1 MPSKF
6 TSLAQL
12 IAQVESSG
20 DQYAYRFEPAY
31 EPRGQDI
38 NEMLQMCHCS
48 YESAK
53 ILVASSFGLYQIMGF
68 NLLALGLKLSPLKY
82 CAVPE
87 LQTQFFNEFI
97 FKHGIAYTLDEVVN
111 DVQKRLDFAGKYNG
125 NADVYAAEMMRVYN
139 L

>member
-1 MPSKF
+1 MPSKY

-31 EPRGQDI
+31 IPRDQDI
-38 NEMLQMCHCS
+38 IAMQHLCECS
-48 YESAK
+48 FDSAK
-53 ILVASSFGLYQIMGF
+53 ILTASSFGLYQIMGF
-68 NLLALGLKLSPLKY
+68 NLLDLGLKLSPLKY

-87 LQTQFFNEFI
+87 LQTQFFQEFI
-97 FKHGIAYTLDEVVN
+97 FKNGIAYTLDEVVN

-125 NADVYAAEMMRVYN
+125 NADVYASEMMRVYN
-139 L
+139 S